1 MKLSEELTSYDNIPI
16 EVVLLSQHIERAMET
31 VLYESVMTFSTTKIL
46 EQIIKDIPHV
56 HFLKSFYDGLISNNQ
71 HEGHVKD
78 AVEKIMGEEICMN
91 TNRLKFEGIRGWTL
105 QKRCSLCKKGLNI
118 EQDFAFFACGHVFH
132 RPSCM
137 KGSEC
142 LFCEKTESD
151 ISNKIVEKKVLINLV

>member
-1 MKLSEELTSYDNIPI
+1 
-16 EVVLLSQHIERAMET
+16 MET